1 MPSGKIGISVDSAG
15 RVTMQFLTCSATL
28 PDTPGL
34 HVVPTACGSGKST
47 DIAEIAVKKKSG
59 GVLIIVPTK
68 KEADEMGARIGRL
81 GGVSMP
87 DIEVLHCQNPAIGKY
102 RSDPWS

>member
-1 MPSGKIGISVDSAG
+1 MAYGRIGISVDSAG

-28 PDTPGL
+28 PDTPGF

-47 DIAEIAVKKKSG
+47 DIAEIAVEKKSG

-68 KEADEMGARIGRL
+68 KEADEMGARIGR
-81 GGVSMP
+81 
-87 DIEVLHCQNPAIGKY
+87 
-102 RSDPWS
+102 